1 LRADWTISA
10 IGHVAAVVVVVVSF
24 ATSTRPARDATDW
37 MPVNIV
43 SESDV
48 NRVTPGEK
56 SAPQSQNPMPV
67 AEKVAEPKRVEDSS
81 VQVAEKEVKG
91 AREAPPEAE
100 VKPVEKQQP
109 ETKPDPIAE
118 TLEKEKRPEP
128 KRAAAKTPTPPKKP
142 PTPAPKYDPKAI
154 EALLDKRDATRVASA
169 GEVVNN
175 KPALGLANGQ
185 ATEISQNELEAFK
198 RRLSECWTPPAGVTR
213 NTNMQVV
220 IRVLFN
226 ADGSVAKPPVIVS
239 GPASALGPAMAE
251 SATRAILRCQPF
263 QMLKPE
269 HYAQWKDIE
278 ITFDPREMFQG

>member
-1 LRADWTISA
+1 M
-10 IGHVAAVVVVVVSF
+10 VEKAAPE
-24 ATSTRPARDATDW
+24 T
-37 MPVNIV
+37 
-43 SESDV
+43 
-48 NRVTPGEK
+48 
-56 SAPQSQNPMPV
+56 
-67 AEKVAEPKRVEDSS
+67 KRVDDST
-81 VQVAEKEVKG
+81 VKVAEKEVKG

-109 ETKPDPIAE
+109 EVKPDPIADALAKDK
-118 TLEKEKRPEP
+118 TPEP

-142 PTPAPKYDPKAI
+142 PPPAPKYDPKAI

-169 GEVVNN
+169 GEVPNN
-175 KPALGLANGQ
+175 TPSLGLANGQ
-185 ATEISQNELEAFK
+185 STQISQSELDAFR
-198 RRLSECWTPPAGVTR
+198 RRLSECWTPPAGVDR

-220 IRVLFN
+220 VRVLFN
-226 ADGSVAKPPVIVS
+226 ADGSVARAPIVVS

-278 ITFDPREMFQG
+278 ITFDPREMFRG